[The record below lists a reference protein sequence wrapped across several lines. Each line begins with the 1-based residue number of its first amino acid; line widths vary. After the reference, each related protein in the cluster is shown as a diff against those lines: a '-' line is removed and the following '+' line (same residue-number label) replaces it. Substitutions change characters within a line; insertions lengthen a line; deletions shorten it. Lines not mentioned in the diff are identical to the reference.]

1 MPYTCSVLDSSN
13 DEEEEDGDNSVLKGM
28 VLFKGPDINDK
39 ANDAYMYI
47 LDTKTD
53 QPQWSRDNIK
63 NIDINQSKDIYNNL
77 KEHYKRKNIPKDFIG
92 FIGFNKLS
100 KDIQFMIKKKNHLGF
115 NCNQAKKKNTSE
127 MMLFEQQYLED
138 KNWNSAELCILQ
150 ELKMRYYEHIEYK
163 GRLWF
168 ANTETAVWN
177 KFQITQQNDKKK
189 N

>member
-1 MPYTCSVLDSSN
+1 
-13 DEEEEDGDNSVLKGM
+13 
-28 VLFKGPDINDK
+28 
-39 ANDAYMYI
+39 
-47 LDTKTD
+47 
-53 QPQWSRDNIK
+53 
-63 NIDINQSKDIYNNL
+63 
-77 KEHYKRKNIPKDFIG
+77 
-92 FIGFNKLS
+92 
-100 KDIQFMIKKKNHLGF
+100 
-115 NCNQAKKKNTSE
+115 